1 MPILLN
7 IISIIATLIVIE
19 GVVYIALNST
29 IGRINFVKK
38 FEYKDAIFLVL
49 GLVLIL
55 LFFDFHLPYD

>member
-1 MPILLN
+1 MLLILN

-38 FEYKDAIFLVL
+38 FEYKDVFFLTV
-49 GLVLIL
+49 GLIL
-55 LFFDFHLPYD
+55 ILFFFDFHLPYK